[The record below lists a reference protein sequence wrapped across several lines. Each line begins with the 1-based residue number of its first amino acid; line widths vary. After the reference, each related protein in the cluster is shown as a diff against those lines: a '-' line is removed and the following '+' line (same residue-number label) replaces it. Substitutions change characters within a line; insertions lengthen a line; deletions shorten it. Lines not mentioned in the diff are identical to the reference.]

1 MLYLPDCPHY
11 LAVLQEATTR
21 LWDNVALSTIGS
33 EKITFGGMATKM
45 EEFHLFFQRLGLGR
59 DAHIALCGRNG
70 ARWGMSFLTV
80 ETYGAVIVP
89 ILADFTPDSIAF
101 LTNHSDSV
109 GLFTSKD
116 KWPKLDIAKMPK
128 VRFVILVDDWSLAYA
143 ADKEVS
149 EAFDAI
155 GQMFDE
161 KYPQG
166 YGPDDVAFVT
176 DNMDELA
183 AINYTSGSTG
193 DPKGV
198 MLTYRNFSAV
208 IDVCKDLI
216 PGTPKDTM
224 VSMLPM
230 AHMYGLTIEFLY
242 PISRGIGIYW
252 MGKSPTPSALLNAF
266 QEVKPYLLITVPLVL
281 EKVYKSKV
289 KPILD
294 KPAMKFA
301 LSVPGLRGVVHR
313 IIRKKL
319 EASFGGNVQQ
329 FIAGGAAFNP
339 DIEAFFKRIKFPFLV
354 GYGMTEGCPLIAY
367 AHPTVHK
374 AGSCGRA
381 IASCRVRIDSEDAQK
396 VVGEIQVV
404 GDNICRGYYKNPEA
418 TAAAFT
424 PDGWLRTGDLGVIDA
439 EGNIFIKGRSKSMI
453 LGPSGQNIYPE
464 EVEAVV
470 NSQDHVVESVVVDR
484 GGKIVALVYLE
495 EGSDPNGAPEVI
507 RTAANKKLP
516 AYSKIA
522 SVEIVA
528 EPFEK
533 TPKMSIKRFL
543 YS

>member
-1 MLYLPDCPHY
+1 MFIPDCPHY
-11 LAVLQEATTR
+11 LSVLQEATSR
-21 LWDNVALSTIGS
+21 LWDRIALSTLGV
-33 EKITFGGMATKM
+33 EEITFGQMATKM
-45 EEFHLFFQRLGLGR
+45 EGFHLFFRRLGLGR

-101 LTNHSDSV
+101 LTDHSDSV

-116 KWPKLDIAKMPK
+116 KWPKLDITRMPK
-128 VRFVILVDDWSLAYA
+128 IRFVILIDDWSLVYA
-143 ADKEVS
+143 ADEEVS
-149 EAFDAI
+149 EAYDAI

-166 YGPDDVAFVT
+166 YGPDDVSFVS

-208 IDVCKDLI
+208 IEVCSGLI
-216 PGTPKDTM
+216 PGDEKDTM

-252 MGKSPTPSALLNAF
+252 MGKSPTPSALLSAF
-266 QEVKPYLLITVPLVL
+266 QQVKPYLLITVPLVL
-281 EKVYKSKV
+281 EKVYKSKI
-289 KPILD
+289 KPMLD
-294 KPAMKFA
+294 KPAMRFA
-301 LSVPGLRGVVHR
+301 LSVPGLREAVYG
-313 IIRKKL
+313 IIKKRL
-319 EASFGGNVQQ
+319 ENSFGGKVQQ

-367 AHPTVHK
+367 ASPGTHR

-381 IASCRVRIDSEDAQK
+381 IASCRVRIDSGDPQK
-396 VVGEIQVV
+396 AVGEIQVV

-424 PDGWLRTGDLGVIDA
+424 PDGWLRTGDLGVVDF

-464 EVEAVV
+464 EIEAVV
-470 NSQDHVVESVVVDR
+470 NSCEHVVESVVVDR
-484 GGKIVALVYLE
+484 AGKIVALVYLE
-495 EGSDPNGAPEVI
+495 EGIDAEAVPDAIKVTS
-507 RTAANKKLP
+507 NKRLP
-516 AYSKIA
+516 GYSKIA
-522 SVEIVA
+522 SVEVVDK
-528 EPFEK
+528 PFEK